1 MKIPFLYLK
10 EKNKKIRKDFHE
22 SLDEMLDNGNY
33 ILGEQVKAFEEYF
46 CSFVKSKYAIG
57 VSNCHDGLELILK
70 AIGVGK
76 DDEVIVPSNTFIA
89 TWLAIIN
96 CGANIVPVEPKI
108 DTFNI
113 DPQKIKSKITPKTK
127 AIIVVHLYGR
137 MAEVDY
143 IKSIAKENNLF
154 LIEDAAQAIGSKFK
168 GINAGSAGDAAS
180 FSFYPTKNL
189 GALGDAGI
197 VTTSN
202 KELYEKIKN
211 LRNYGSLEK
220 YKNKIIGRNSRMDEI
235 QASFLRKK
243 ITFLNQENT
252 KRNELAR
259 RYLKN
264 LFEIREKIQLPFLKE
279 DYLVHSWHLF
289 VILVNNREA
298 LANYLLENG
307 IETLYHYPIPPH
319 KQECFN
325 QSKIY
330 NLNLPISEK
339 IHRSCISLPLS
350 SEHNIKQID
359 YISSQVLNF
368 YK

>member
-10 EKNKKIRKDFHE
+10 EKNRKIKEVFHT
-22 SLDEMLDNGNY
+22 SLDEILDNGNY
-33 ILGEQVKAFEEYF
+33 ILGEKVKAFEEYF

-57 VSNCHDGLELILK
+57 VSNCHDGLEIILK

-89 TWLAIIN
+89 TWLAVIN
-96 CGANIVPVEPKI
+96 CGAKIVPVEPTI
-108 DTFNI
+108 DTFNM
-113 DPQKIKSKITPKTK
+113 DPKKIKSKISPKTK
-127 AIIVVHLYGR
+127 AIIMVHLYGR
-137 MAEVDY
+137 MAQVDE

-197 VTTSN
+197 VSTSN
-202 KELYEKIKN
+202 KDLYEKIKRI
-211 LRNYGSLEK
+211 RNYGSLEK
-220 YKNKIIGRNSRMDEI
+220 YKNDFIGRNSRLDEI

-243 ITFLNQENT
+243 ITFLNEENA
-252 KRNELAR
+252 KRDELAR

-264 LFEIREKIQLPFLKE
+264 LYPIREKIKLPFINE
-279 DYLVHSWHLF
+279 DYLIHSWHLF
-289 VILVNNREA
+289 VILVENRKS
-298 LANYLLENG
+298 LANYLCENG

-319 KQECFN
+319 KQECFKK
-325 QSKIY
+325 SYIY

-339 IHRSCISLPLS
+339 IHRSCISLPIS
-350 SEHNIKQID
+350 GEHNIQEID
-359 YISSQVLNF
+359 YISNKVLDF